1 VAAEAVIEIQKK
13 VSFLLGLVEPSQP
26 SDERS

>member
-1 VAAEAVIEIQKK
+1 VIEIQKK
-13 VSFLLGLVEPSQP
+13 VSFLLGLVEPSRP